1 MDMQYGVLKYYH
13 VEMIWKDLMKD
24 GTVVVTLE
32 NFLCIE
38 VMHFNSICQYW
49 LSSEL
54 LFNYS
59 NDKAE
64 EAKYGLT
71 MRGNMYNVRIW
82 VYVQK
87 IT

>member
-49 LSSEL
+49 L
-54 LFNYS
+54 
-59 NDKAE
+59 
-64 EAKYGLT
+64 
-71 MRGNMYNVRIW
+71 
-82 VYVQK
+82 
-87 IT
+87 

>member
-1 MDMQYGVLKYYH
+1 
-13 VEMIWKDLMKD
+13 MKD

-49 LSSEL
+49 LPSEL

-71 MRGNMYNVRIW
+71 MRGNMYD
-82 VYVQK
+82 VYVYLQN
-87 IT
+87 ITKHTQIHLQIKLQI